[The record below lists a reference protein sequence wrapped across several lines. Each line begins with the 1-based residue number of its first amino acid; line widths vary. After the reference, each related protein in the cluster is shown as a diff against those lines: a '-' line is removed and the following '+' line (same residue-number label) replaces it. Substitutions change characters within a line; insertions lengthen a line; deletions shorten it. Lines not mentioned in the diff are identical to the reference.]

1 MSESRLPPPA
11 RARRIRQTLLLSLA
25 LTVAGL
31 LAALRLLP
39 YWLDAY
45 PQQAARI
52 VGSYLNFPLQ
62 AGEISSSWQGWRL
75 ILEARAVKFPKLD
88 GRGSRAQIELLRLE
102 LLPLSLPHR
111 QWPGLR
117 RVVVKGLL
125 AELRPPRIGAS
136 AAPWRPGQFP
146 ESFSMQEF
154 ARSHGRTLPEKD
166 LFFLDSELR
175 WLPATDEHQPLPP
188 LSIPSLR
195 LQRRKGGILVDATVA
210 PPASYGDPWRLRFDS
225 RGPLGKGN
233 GLLHIASEGLEPAR
247 WLPPGR
253 VPGPL
258 RPTAGR
264 LQGEAWL
271 DWRRGKLESLQGRLA
286 GELRLQTAAGQR
298 LHPRKLSAQ
307 FVGDRDGKEWHY
319 YGARIETMATDSGPW
334 PPTELRL
341 AQAPTGAERQ
351 LLLNRLALRKL
362 PELLPLLPEKILK
375 KEWTARVP
383 PNAGGELRNLLLRTG
398 AGAPSLEL
406 ELAEVELAG
415 GKLLRRASG
424 VGGRAWIGD
433 DGIRARLHGRE
444 MVLDIPRLFDIPL
457 ELVRPR
463 AFLHWEPAAERP
475 RLRFLPATAQLSGAH
490 CKLHG
495 TLYWPGQRRPAAADL
510 YVRVEDAAAR
520 DVLRHLPVKIGAGT
534 RRLMETTIRSGK
546 VRLGRIVYRGAFA
559 DFPFAANEGRFQ
571 TRIRLQQSQ
580 VALRGDSLPPLRDTS
595 GNLEFDESSFRS
607 RFAGGSWNGLRVIGG
622 QIEIRDMKEPQPEL
636 QVRLQGDLESV
647 REWPAAEGL
656 RLPAGWRGGGEAE
669 LEAHF
674 RLSASRAVGAWPI
687 PERGRLKLRQGWLKP
702 PVGPGLSDIRGTV
715 EVRDGALVSE
725 GLHANY
731 RGDPLRIHLR
741 YRPDKAPRFAFTA
754 RGKIGAETIAA
765 EIERWGLAPADTPSS
780 FVAGRLQGASDWQAT
795 YRAHEETW
803 RLELHSPLRGLAVRL
818 PSPLGK
824 TAAEERTLSLR
835 LERPA
840 AEASPALAWRY
851 GRQLQG
857 SYRPDARAGLPA
869 RFSVQGQIGMLSM
882 AEWSELLSELPRNQ
896 PVAPPSLLGDTRL
909 QLDRLEL
916 FGAQYHDISAAV
928 EATPEA
934 WRVSLSGSEL
944 DGELHIPA
952 RPDPTWSV
960 ALSRLS
966 LAGPKLDLPKT
977 SQKPDV
983 DPRTM
988 PTVAV
993 TVQELLRDG
1002 TSLGSLHIATERI
1015 ESGQDL
1021 RLKLESEGL
1030 LLDATGTWEQREE
1043 TTQTAIELT
1052 LTAEELAHLY
1062 RLLGA
1067 PSPTQKAPTRLRMS
1081 LDWPGSLADYNLT
1094 TMRGTL
1100 DIDLGKGRLRDIQSG
1115 ASGLFGILN
1124 LQSLLRRLRLDFSD
1138 LFDVFRKGLSFDSIA
1153 GRLRLEDGNAYTDDL
1168 TVRAPGIDIYIS
1180 GRSGW
1185 AERDYDQEIAAIPNL
1200 SSNWPLYGVLFGG
1213 IPGAGIGGAVLLL
1226 DRWFGQGK
1234 ANFDRILTRK
1244 YHMTGNWE
1252 EPRIVRLRAELEQPQ
1267 NGFER
1272 RSPLGGGI
1280 PEPQ

>member
-1 MSESRLPPPA
+1 MLLPA
-11 RARRIRQTLLLSLA
+11 LA
-25 LTVAGL
+25 LTVAAL
-31 LAALRLLP
+31 LAVLRLLP
-39 YWLDAY
+39 YWLDAH
-45 PQQAARI
+45 PQQAARL

-62 AGEISSSWQGWRL
+62 VGEISSSWQGWRL
-75 ILEARAVKFPKLD
+75 ILEARAVELPDLD
-88 GRGSRAQIELLRLE
+88 GHGSRAQIELLRLE

-117 RVVVKGLL
+117 RAVAKGLL
-125 AELRPPRIGAS
+125 AELRPPRIGAG

-146 ESFSMQEF
+146 ESFSMQEL
-154 ARSHGRTLPEKD
+154 ARSHGWTLPEKD

-175 WLPATDEHQPLPP
+175 WLPATAEHQQLPP

-195 LQRRKGGILVDATVA
+195 LQRRSGGIAVDATVS

-247 WLPPGR
+247 WLSLVR
-253 VPGPL
+253 APGPL

-264 LQGEAWL
+264 LRGEAWL

-286 GELRLQTAAGQR
+286 GDLRLQTAAGQR

-307 FVGDRDGKEWHY
+307 FVGDRAGKEWHY
-319 YGARIETMATDSGPW
+319 YGARIETMATDGGPW

-375 KEWTARVP
+375 KEWAARVP
-383 PNAGGELRNLLLRTG
+383 PNAGGELRNLLLHTR
-398 AGAPSLEL
+398 AGAPRLKL
-406 ELAEVELAG
+406 ELAEIELAG
-415 GKLLRRASG
+415 GKFLRRASG

-444 MVLDIPRLFDIPL
+444 ITLAIPRVFDVPL
-457 ELVRPR
+457 ELARPQ
-463 AFLHWEPAAERP
+463 ALLHWEPAAERP
-475 RLRFLPATAQLSGAH
+475 RLRFLPATAQLSGAR

-495 TLYWPGQRRPAAADL
+495 ALYWQGQRPAAADL
-510 YVRVEDAAAR
+510 YLRVEDAAAR

-534 RRLMETTIRSGK
+534 RRLLETTILSGK
-546 VRLGRIVYRGAFA
+546 VPLGRIVYRGAFA

-571 TRIRLQQSQ
+571 TRILLQQSQ
-580 VALRGDSLPPLRDTS
+580 VALRGDSLPLLRDAS
-595 GNLEFDESSFRS
+595 GNLDLDENSFRS

-622 QIEIRDMKEPQPEL
+622 QIEIRDMKDPQPEL

-647 REWPAAEGL
+647 REWPVADGL

-674 RLSASRAVGAWPI
+674 RLSASRAVGAWPL

-702 PVGPGLSDIRGTV
+702 PVGPGLSDIRGAA

-725 GLHANY
+725 ELRASY

-754 RGKIGAETIAA
+754 RGKVGAETIAA

-780 FVAGRLQGASDWQAT
+780 FVAGRLQGASDWRAS
-795 YRAHEETW
+795 YRAHGETW

-824 TAAEERTLSLR
+824 TAAEERPLSLR

-840 AEASPALAWRY
+840 AEARPALAWRY

-869 RFSVQGQIGMLSM
+869 RFSVQGQIETLSM
-882 AEWSELLSELPRNQ
+882 AEWSELLSELPRNR

-916 FGAQYHDISAAV
+916 FGAQYHDLSAAV

-944 DGELHIPA
+944 DGELRIPA
-952 RPDPTWSV
+952 RPDSTWSV

-966 LAGPKLDLPKT
+966 LAGPKLDIPKT

-1002 TSLGSLHIATERI
+1002 APLGSLRIATERT

-1021 RLKLESEGL
+1021 RLTLESEGL
-1030 LLDATGTWEQREE
+1030 LLDAAGTWEQREE
-1043 TTQTAIELT
+1043 EPRTAVEMT
-1052 LTAEELAHLY
+1052 LTAEELTHLY

-1067 PSPTQKAPTRLRMS
+1067 PSPTQKAPTRLRMN
-1081 LDWPGSLADYNLT
+1081 LDWPGSLADYSLT

-1100 DIDLGKGRLRDIQSG
+1100 DIDLGKGRLRDIQAGASG
-1115 ASGLFGILN
+1115 LSGLFGILS

-1138 LFDVFRKGLSFDSIA
+1138 LFDVFRKELSFDSIT

-1168 TVRAPGIDIYIS
+1168 TIRAPGIDIYIS

-1213 IPGAGIGGAVLLL
+1213 IPGAGIGGAALLL
-1226 DRWFGQGK
+1226 DRWFGQGR
-1234 ANFDRILTRK
+1234 ANFDRILTRR

-1252 EPRIVRLRAELEQPQ
+1252 EPRIVRRQAELEQPR
-1267 NGFER
+1267 NDSAR